1 MAGRIKVI
9 NDPGELVSIFHA
21 SDSDVKR
28 KLLIDLSTS
37 WITMPTIA
45 EKYGQEG
52 KRALL
57 YLDKIKCLK
66 ASG

>member
-37 WITMPTIA
+37 WMV
-45 EKYGQEG
+45 
-52 KRALL
+52 LL
-57 YLDKIKCLK
+57 KFFQFWRNYKLTVRF
-66 ASG
+66 S